1 MDIRQA
7 VVPDQIPLCDE
18 DCAILALECA
28 TVVGHTCKI
37 IGLAPDGV
45 DVEGIRLRIASR
57 LGAAPVLTRKLG
69 GGPDEPCW
77 VPDPDFDIARHV
89 VAVPG
94 PPVDASGLRQLVGE
108 LFPQHLDR
116 AHPLWRMDVARL
128 TDGGTALIWRLHH
141 ALADGTTIVRWCQA
155 LLWDEV
161 AQTTPASH
169 AARHAAD
176 EERRRA
182 HLAGFVSREFARSR
196 HRSPFDGKIGT
207 RREIGL
213 ATLPL
218 SALKRA
224 AHTLGGATVNDALL
238 SVVGGAVRRYIEMH
252 HGSLSDIRVRVP
264 VSLHHDGDAALN
276 RDSFFSIPL
285 PLHIADPV
293 ERLHVVRAETALRK
307 RAHDAEHEDALLH
320 GLSKAVPLQR
330 FVERLNDSP
339 RRFAVSVS
347 NVPGPKAPVSIA
359 GVPVTLFAG
368 LAEIGMRHG
377 LRVAAVS
384 LHEDLNLGLCSDP
397 SLVPGVQSMADAALI
412 EARALVV
419 AADH

>member
-1 MDIRQA
+1 MDIRHA
-7 VVPDQIPLCDE
+7 VAPDEIPLCDE
-18 DCAILALECA
+18 DRAILALECA

-37 IGLAPDGV
+37 IGLAPDGA
-45 DVEGIRLRIASR
+45 DVEAIRARIAAR
-57 LGAAPVLTRKLG
+57 LDSAPVLTRKLG
-69 GGPDEPCW
+69 GGPNEPCW
-77 VPDPDFDIARHV
+77 VEDPDFDIARHV
-89 VAVPG
+89 VVVPG
-94 PPVDASGLRQLVGE
+94 QPVDAAGLRRVVGE

-116 AHPLWRMDVARL
+116 SHPLWRMDVVRL
-128 TDGGTALIWRLHH
+128 SDGGSALIWRLHH
-141 ALADGTTIVRWCQA
+141 AMADGTTIMRWCRA
-155 LLWDEV
+155 LLWDEIDEHP
-161 AQTTPASH
+161 PATH

-207 RREIGL
+207 HREIGL

-218 SALKRA
+218 SGLKRA
-224 AHTLGGATVNDALL
+224 AHALGGATVNDALL

-264 VSLHHDGDAALN
+264 VSLHHDSDAAAN
-276 RDSFFSIPL
+276 RDSFFSISL

-347 NVPGPKAPVSIA
+347 NVPGPKVPVTID
-359 GVPVTLFAG
+359 GVPVTLLAG

-384 LHEDLNLGLCSDP
+384 LHDDLNLGLCSDP
-397 SLVPGVQSMADAALI
+397 SLVPAVQSMADAALI
-412 EARALVV
+412 EAEALVLAV
-419 AADH
+419 GD